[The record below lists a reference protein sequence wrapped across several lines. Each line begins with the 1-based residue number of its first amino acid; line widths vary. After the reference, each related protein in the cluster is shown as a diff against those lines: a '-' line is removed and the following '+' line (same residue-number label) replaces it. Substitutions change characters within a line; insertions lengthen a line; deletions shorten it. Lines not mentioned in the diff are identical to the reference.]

1 MQNTI
6 DYSKIPSCDEISL
19 LAGIDARTEEQSV
32 STDAKALYRSKNPE
46 RLKLLKQN
54 ALSCRTKQTQSCYNY
69 YISLILAE
77 KHRFLA
83 CSLIIALLISG
94 IGLGIW
100 NLNRI
105 YNRFYNLDATEDTLD
120 AAIDYY
126 QKGDYDPA
134 IYRLKNLIDHG
145 WDGYVVYQ
153 ELSAAYYAKEDYNS
167 YVNVLCSYIEQHYGE
182 VNCTYSTDAFWS
194 LYDDSAGISDDTTT
208 EAGAF
213 TAKCKQY
220 ADTYLKIEKELYSEQ
235 NDKALH
241 DCETLKNAGAECF
254 TFAKL
259 YTYSLIATENYDDAF
274 DYVMDYVLADTSY
287 QNKSITLE
295 QRELLLRYIN
305 NYMDSDKQDAIS
317 ELYGSEKL
325 SNLNLHSGKQYED
338 TGSVS
343 SNDANTALQSFLTD
357 EMQILNPIDEITVS
371 DQIILLYGEECYP
384 AEAVHY
390 DGDTTRTYYFFY
402 DIDYGYIYQFI
413 DGQYVN
419 LLENS
424 EIEEIPLIDAK
435 VPTSD
440 TINGIYSNSTSDVTL
455 QITEF
460 SESDDYP
467 YTFSLTLTDTASG
480 DILINETNVGFY
492 GSYACISN
500 DDISLTLVWGSKMLI
515 LVNSDYHQKYK
526 NVSGVYSVS
535 D

>member
-1 MQNTI
+1 
-6 DYSKIPSCDEISL
+6 
-19 LAGIDARTEEQSV
+19 
-32 STDAKALYRSKNPE
+32 
-46 RLKLLKQN
+46 
-54 ALSCRTKQTQSCYNY
+54 
-69 YISLILAE
+69 
-77 KHRFLA
+77 
-83 CSLIIALLISG
+83 
-94 IGLGIW
+94 
-100 NLNRI
+100 
-105 YNRFYNLDATEDTLD
+105 
-120 AAIDYY
+120 
-126 QKGDYDPA
+126 
-134 IYRLKNLIDHG
+134 
-145 WDGYVVYQ
+145 
-153 ELSAAYYAKEDYNS
+153 
-167 YVNVLCSYIEQHYGE
+167 
-182 VNCTYSTDAFWS
+182 
-194 LYDDSAGISDDTTT
+194 
-208 EAGAF
+208 
-213 TAKCKQY
+213 
-220 ADTYLKIEKELYSEQ
+220 
-235 NDKALH
+235 
-241 DCETLKNAGAECF
+241 
-254 TFAKL
+254 
-259 YTYSLIATENYDDAF
+259 
-274 DYVMDYVLADTSY
+274 
-287 QNKSITLE
+287 
-295 QRELLLRYIN
+295 
-305 NYMDSDKQDAIS
+305 MDSDKQDAIS